1 MRTSGWLGAAAR
13 RVGAAIVAVA
23 VLGALRGALARRSDH
38 ENVHRS
44 DADCAGCHTA
54 PEAAL
59 RGAPQAAREL
69 LVPDLESRCLVCHDD
84 EGPSHH
90 TGIRPRKPV
99 PETLPLS
106 RDGLIVCATC
116 HFIHGEQNPFGD
128 FVRIDNSRGGL
139 CLTCH
144 ELRELE

>member
-1 MRTSGWLGAAAR
+1 VADAPRVRATVVVLTLLAGA
-13 RVGAAIVAVA
+13 VG
-23 VLGALRGALARRSDH
+23 VLAKRSDH
-38 ENVHRS
+38 ENVHRP

-54 PEAAL
+54 DAATL
-59 RGAPQAAREL
+59 RSDPAAARNL
-69 LVPDLESRCLVCHDD
+69 LVPDLEERCLVCHDD

-99 PETLPLS
+99 PADLPLS
-106 RDGLIVCATC
+106 RDGVIVCATC
-116 HFIHGEQNPFGD
+116 HFMHGEQNPFGD

-144 ELRELE
+144 ELRELQ